1 MIELHAMTAATPRRW
16 MVSIALD
23 VLHLPHVVPL
33 ASTPSVGPIDDE
45 PVLVERDASGGVLH
59 VVHGAHAI
67 LIHLAR
73 KSGRLL
79 PAEPRARDCVLQWL
93 AADKVLPDTG
103 DTTRHRDAVRRLF
116 GLLDGRLRQVD
127 YLAGDYSIAD
137 IAHWAV
143 VRLHAWSSID
153 LSGYPALARWVRR
166 MAGGSAPASSATAL
180 PVYRVRS
187 ILLR

>member
-1 MIELHAMTAATPRRW
+1 MTAATPRRW

-127 YLAGDYSIAD
+127 YLAGDY
-137 IAHWAV
+137 
-143 VRLHAWSSID
+143 

>member
-23 VLHLPHVVPL
+23 VLHLPHVMPL

-45 PVLVERDASGGVLH
+45 PVLVERDETGAVLH
-59 VVHGAHAI
+59 AVRGAHAI

-93 AADKVLPDTG
+93 AADEVLPDTG
-103 DTTRHRDAVRRLF
+103 DTTRHREAVRRLF
-116 GLLDGRLRQVD
+116 TMLNGRLQQAD

-166 MAGGSAPASSATAL
+166 MAGGASPAPGAAAL